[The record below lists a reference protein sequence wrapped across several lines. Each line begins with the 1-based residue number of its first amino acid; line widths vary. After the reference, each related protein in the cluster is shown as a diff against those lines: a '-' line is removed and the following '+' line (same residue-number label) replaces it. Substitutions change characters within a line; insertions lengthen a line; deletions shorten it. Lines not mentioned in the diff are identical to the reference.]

1 MADEKR
7 PKVNNHRNSNNG
19 PRPRVNET
27 LVNPDDVDNRINW
40 DRKQKGKRRDDDAE
54 EADEDDALEE
64 DVDELPRTRS
74 KKGRRKK
81 QRQLVFDEGSGRVIV
96 KRRRRRGRDGY
107 FVDDLD
113 DGL

>member
-7 PKVNNHRNSNNG
+7 PKVNTQRISPNG
-19 PRPRVNET
+19 QRPRPDEP
-27 LVNPDDVDNRINW
+27 LFNPDDADNRINW
-40 DRKQKGKRRDDDAE
+40 DRKQKGRRRVDEPEAAE
-54 EADEDDALEE
+54 ED
-64 DVDELPRTRS
+64 DELGAVVEEIPRTRP
-74 KKGRRKK
+74 KKGGRKK

-107 FVDDLD
+107 FVDDQD